1 MTDSFSSYHPLVNF
15 LYFAAVILCSMFF
28 LHPVFLAISFLA
40 SFIYSV
46 SLGGKKGLKDNLR
59 FLLPMLFFVAL
70 INPLFNHE
78 GATILF
84 YLRDN
89 PITLESVYYGIASA
103 VMFISVIM
111 WFACYNALMTS
122 DKFIYLFGRII
133 PALSLIF
140 SMVLRFVP
148 RFKAQLKVVSHAQK
162 CIGRD
167 TGSGSLVARAKNAMK
182 ILSIM
187 TTWALENAI
196 ETADSMRARG
206 YGLPGR
212 SSFAFFRF
220 DRRDKAVSL
229 LLLLLIVLVLTGA
242 FLQETSIIYFPTV
255 KMQEPSLGRSLLYA
269 AYFLLC
275 FVPVILNILEE
286 VKWRRLQS
294 KI

>member
-15 LYFAAVILCSMFF
+15 LYFAVVILCSMFF

-40 SFIYSV
+40 SFVYSV
-46 SLGGKKGLKDNLR
+46 SLGGRKGLKANLR
-59 FLLPMLFFVAL
+59 YLLPMLFFVAL

-84 YLRDN
+84 YLWDN

-103 VMFISVIM
+103 VMFVSVIM

-162 CIGRD
+162 CIGLD
-167 TGSGSLVARAKNAMK
+167 TGSGSVATRAKNSMK

-212 SSFAFFRF
+212 TSFAFFRF
-220 DRRDKAVSL
+220 DRRDKAVLGFL
-229 LLLLLIVLVLTGA
+229 LFLLAWILAGA
-242 FLQETSIIYFPTV
+242 FLRDTNMIYFPTV
-255 KMQEPSLGRSLLYA
+255 KLQEPSTRRLLLYA
-269 AYFLLC
+269 AYFLLS
-275 FVPVILNILEE
+275 FVPVILNVLEE
-286 VKWRRLQS
+286 VKWRLLQS